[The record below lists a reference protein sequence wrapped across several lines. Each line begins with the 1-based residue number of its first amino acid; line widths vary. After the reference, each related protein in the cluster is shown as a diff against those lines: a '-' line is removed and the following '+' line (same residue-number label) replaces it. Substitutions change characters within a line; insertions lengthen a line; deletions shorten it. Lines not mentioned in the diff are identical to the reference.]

1 MLWSDSNLDQE
12 VLLRVLMEGRDGSLG
27 TKPGVNGDLFFVPV
41 AQATVVGDADVPLQ
55 LRDLWVSEQTW
66 EAQSRPGDTRAQ
78 ESTGQTHTA
87 WFGANTPVSTFHGT
101 GT

>member
-12 VLLRVLMEGRDGSLG
+12 VLLRVLMERRDGSLG
-27 TKPGVNGDLFFVPV
+27 TKPGVNGDLFFVPI

-66 EAQSRPGDTRAQ
+66 EA
-78 ESTGQTHTA
+78 ESGRGHTGPEVDGPNAHCL
-87 WFGANTPVSTFHGT
+87 VRR
-101 GT
+101 